1 MKTIDPKA
9 NLIACSSSFTH
20 PNVFFRV
27 FFKSESES
35 EVTCGQA
42 WWPILG
48 ICALHLTHLKCT
60 HTVVN
65 THTHREHKPGALG
78 SQCCSARGAVG
89 VSVPQG
95 LTSVVEESD
104 WRWKRALVIHSPH
117 LQSPPDLKLKPAT
130 LKSDSLSIRP
140 RLPPVYVFLV
150 KPSFVLWT
158 KTCWQVRPFT

>member
-1 MKTIDPKA
+1 M
-9 NLIACSSSFTH
+9 
-20 PNVFFRV
+20 
-27 FFKSESES
+27 
-35 EVTCGQA
+35 TCGQA
-42 WWPILG
+42 WRPILG

-78 SQCCSARGAVG
+78 SQCCRAQGTVG

-104 WRWKRALVIHSPH
+104 WRWKRALVIHSLH
-117 LQSPPDLKLKPAT
+117 LQSPPDLKLEPVT

-140 RLPPVYVFLV
+140 RLPPSLCFLGET
-150 KPSFVLWT
+150 KFRFVNQNLLAGASIYII
-158 KTCWQVRPFT
+158 